1 MFNIYYKKYI
11 FNYFS
16 ILRRNFTKKL
26 KIFNSE
32 KLFKKYINTPYEYHL
47 DKNPSTFV
55 RSVTTDI
62 NQSANY
68 IKNTTLIFKEVL
80 VLIFIFALLI
90 YIDPKITTS
99 IFIILGSL
107 SFIFFLIIKNNLRK
121 RGVINLSTNSNLLKI
136 SNQSFSAI
144 KDVKL
149 FGKEEYLTFLFK
161 TNFSSLEK
169 IIF

>member
-1 MFNIYYKKYI
+1 M
-11 FNYFS
+11 
-16 ILRRNFTKKL
+16 
-26 KIFNSE
+26 
-32 KLFKKYINTPYEYHL
+32 
-47 DKNPSTFV
+47 
-55 RSVTTDI
+55 TTDI

-121 RGVINLSTNSNLLKI
+121 KGVINLSTNSNLLKI

-149 FGKEEYLTFLFK
+149 FGKEEYLTFCLKQIFLLWK
-161 TNFSSLEK
+161 KSSLSYFLTSLPRFVLEIFA
-169 IIF
+169 IIESLL